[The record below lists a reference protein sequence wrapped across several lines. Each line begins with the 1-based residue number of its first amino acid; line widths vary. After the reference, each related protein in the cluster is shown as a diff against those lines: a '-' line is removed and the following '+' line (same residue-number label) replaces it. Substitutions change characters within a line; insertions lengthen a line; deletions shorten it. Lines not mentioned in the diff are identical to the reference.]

1 MPGKRTLVNT
11 LTDSI
16 LTSVKVSNI
25 DQYEP
30 ENSICENT
38 ILASKIAERVIARLA
53 GTNSPPSTQ
62 KPELLPYDINCYEN
76 EESEHRHYAN
86 PTELWES
93 DPYLAPHSDVKKT
106 YNKVMSR
113 FVYNERNRPY
123 EIKNYNIT
131 DEKDHYI
138 WYTKINN
145 KRVEANFK
153 ITITELETL
162 LKEKATL
169 PSRYSIYN
177 FLQRYYCQLY
187 AGQDAYSQIDIM
199 AIYSHYELRPPHDSL
214 PVIWGLYYDIV
225 NHFAAAFLGERAGS
239 DDGEYQKL
247 VTRFI
252 FMLTQFKKLKDEY
265 PGNTFPEKV
274 DKYRQEY
281 YNREDLF
288 DRSDDDSDDDDS
300 GGRYED
306 GEKLKEEAETL
317 KNKYAEELNEIVNS
331 TEISV
336 NKLRNSR
343 EQGTAKKE
351 IVSMYETELERLKK
365 CQETLKNNPLSVEIL
380 NNDLEYLKKTE
391 HFDEAAALEDYIDVI
406 ARLAAIHADA

>member
-1 MPGKRTLVNT
+1 MPGKRTLVN
-11 LTDSI
+11 
-16 LTSVKVSNI
+16 
-25 DQYEP
+25 
-30 ENSICENT
+30 NSICENT
-38 ILASKIAERVIARLA
+38 TLTSKIAERVIARLA

-76 EESEHRHYAN
+76 EESEHRNYAN

-93 DPYLAPHSDVKKT
+93 DPYLAEHSDVKET

-187 AGQDAYSQIDIM
+187 VGQYDRIDIM
-199 AIYSHYELRPPHDSL
+199 AIYSHYGLRPPHDSL

-239 DDGEYQKL
+239 DNGEYQKL

-265 PGNTFPEKV
+265 PGNIFPEQV

-281 YNREDLF
+281 YKRERQLDT
-288 DRSDDDSDDDDS
+288 SDDDSDDDDS
-300 GGRYED
+300 GGYEN
-306 GEKLKEEAETL
+306 GEKW
-317 KNKYAEELNEIVNS
+317 
-331 TEISV
+331 
-336 NKLRNSR
+336 
-343 EQGTAKKE
+343 
-351 IVSMYETELERLKK
+351 
-365 CQETLKNNPLSVEIL
+365 
-380 NNDLEYLKKTE
+380 
-391 HFDEAAALEDYIDVI
+391 
-406 ARLAAIHADA
+406 